1 MVQKKKIASK
11 KLTHQVRIIG
21 GQWKRSPLTVIEAE
35 GLRPTPDRVR
45 ETVFN
50 WLNHLYNGQWQHLT
64 CLDLF
69 AGSGALG
76 FEAASRGA
84 KQVTM
89 VENQA
94 APFQQIQATIQKL
107 AAQNVSVVRSNALQ
121 FLAKI
126 TAKTAANG
134 VTDAEKYD
142 VIFLDP
148 PFGQDL
154 LLDIVPICHQLL
166 KNTGVLYVEAESALN
181 AGKSLAWHDDL
192 PWARNWEIVRADR
205 AGAVYFH
212 LLKPVESDKQQNA
225 SSENQA

>member
-1 MVQKKKIASK
+1 MVQKKKIPSK
-11 KLTHQVRIIG
+11 NLTHQVRIIG

-50 WLNHLYNGQWQHLT
+50 WLTHLYNGQWQHLK

-84 KQVTM
+84 NHVTM
-89 VENQA
+89 VETQA

-107 AAQNVSVVRSNALQ
+107 AAQNVSAVRSEARQ
-121 FLAKI
+121 FLAKMVG
-126 TAKTAANG
+126 KTTVNSLI
-134 VTDAEKYD
+134 DAEKYD

-154 LLDIVPICHQLL
+154 LPEILPICYQLL
-166 KNTGVLYVEAESALN
+166 KNTGVLYVEAEYAFN
-181 AGKSLAWHDDL
+181 ASKSMSWNDDL
-192 PWARNWEIVRADR
+192 PWTRNWDIVRADR

-212 LLKPVESDKQQNA
+212 LLRKPL
-225 SSENQA
+225 